1 MRSAESCK
9 EGIRHEAQG
18 AYREYTGAIAEGV
31 AAMQVACMGRD
42 RLKAVGPQG
51 TRGAVQSSEF
61 FSALTHI
68 EHVAHVVVLGR
79 VEAERLVER
88 RRGLPSRKAG
98 M

>member
-42 RLKAVGPQG
+42 RLKAVGPG
-51 TRGAVQSSEF
+51 HAWSSSEF
-61 FSALTHI
+61 RVFFSLNAL
-68 EHVAHVVVLGR
+68 
-79 VEAERLVER
+79 
-88 RRGLPSRKAG
+88 
-98 M
+98 